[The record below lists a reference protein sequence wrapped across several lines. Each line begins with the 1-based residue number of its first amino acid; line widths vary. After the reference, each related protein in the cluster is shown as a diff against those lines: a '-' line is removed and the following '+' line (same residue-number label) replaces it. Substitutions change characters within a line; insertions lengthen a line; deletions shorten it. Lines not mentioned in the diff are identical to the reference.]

1 MGEHA
6 MRKQQQ
12 GMTTIGLIILVA
24 FIGMF
29 GFGILQMVPVYLENM
44 RIQQVLNQTKT
55 NLDRQKASVM
65 EIRTALGKGI
75 NVESLYDVDANKDF
89 TITRTETGY
98 NVSTEYQR
106 EKLFVANVYLVAK
119 FSHEVEIIR

>member
-1 MGEHA
+1 

-44 RIQQVLNQTKT
+44 RIQQVMNQAKT
-55 NLDRQKASVM
+55 NLDRQKASVL
-65 EIRTALGKGI
+65 EIRTALGKGL

-89 TITRTETGY
+89 TVSRTETGY
-98 NVSTEYQR
+98 VVSTEYQR
-106 EKLFVANVYLVAK
+106 EKQFVANVYLVAK
-119 FSHEVEIIR
+119 FRHEVEIIR

>member
-1 MGEHA
+1 
-6 MRKQQQ
+6 MRNQQQ

-55 NLDRQKASVM
+55 NLDRQKASIL

-89 TITRTETGY
+89 TISRTDMGY

-106 EKLFVANVYLVAK
+106 EKQFVANVYLVAK

>member
-1 MGEHA
+1 

-29 GFGILQMVPVYLENM
+29 GFGILQLVPVYLENM
-44 RIQQVLNQTKT
+44 RIQQIMNQTKT
-55 NLDRQKASVM
+55 NLDGQKASVV
-65 EIRTALGKGI
+65 EIRAALSKGA
-75 NVESLYDVDANKDF
+75 NVESLYDIDVRKDF
-89 TITRTETGY
+89 EYQAHRERASLL
-98 NVSTEYQR
+98 STEYER
-106 EKLFVANVYLVAK
+106 EKAFVANVYLTAK

>member
-1 MGEHA
+1 

-24 FIGMF
+24 FIGLF

-44 RIQQVLNQTKT
+44 RIQQIMNQTKI
-55 NLDRQKASVM
+55 NLDGQKASVV
-65 EIRTALGKGI
+65 EIRAALSKGA
-75 NVESLYDVDANKDF
+75 NVESLYDIDVRKDF
-89 TITRTETGY
+89 DIKRTGTGFT
-98 NVSTEYQR
+98 VSTDYERQ
-106 EKLFVANVYLVAK
+106 KAFVANVYLTAK